1 MRCSGR
7 IARQGAPQQ
16 TRPGHPNNMTGAQ
29 AWLEPREQGDAFVL
43 ALGGAWGVENLAA
56 IDDELRRLHPGKRP
70 CQIDITEVSRLDT
83 AGAWV
88 VWRTQQAWQSDGA
101 TVELVGVTEDHAVL
115 LAAVDKQHMEA
126 QHPPRAPNAFR
137 EMVIHLGEVTVDI
150 AKEVADL
157 IAFMGEITVALGRL
171 VRHPGRLRAKS
182 LVFHMQEAGLNA
194 IPIVGLMSFL
204 IGIVLAFQGA
214 SQLQR
219 FGAEV
224 FVVNLVAISVL
235 REIGVLMTAIIV
247 AGRSGSAFTAQ
258 IGSMKV
264 NEEVDAMRALGLDPI
279 EVLILPRLLALMI
292 TLPLLT
298 FIADLLGLLG
308 GGLMAWIVLGI
319 SPGTFIERLNDAIGM
334 WTFWVGMIKAPV
346 FAATIALIGCY
357 EGLQVGGSA
366 ESVGQRTTRAVVEA
380 IFLVIVIDA
389 VFSIFYQIVGI

>member
-1 MRCSGR
+1 MAGR
-7 IARQGAPQQ
+7 AAAAGN
-16 TRPGHPNNMTGAQ
+16 PGQPIGMTATQ
-29 AWLEPREQGDAFVL
+29 AWLEPREEGDAFVL
-43 ALGGAWGVENLAA
+43 ALGGAWGVDNLAA
-56 IDDELRRLHPGKRP
+56 IDDELRRLHPGKRR
-70 CQIDITEVSRLDT
+70 CSIDITEVSRLDT
-83 AGAWV
+83 AGAWAI
-88 VWRTQQAWQSDGA
+88 WRTRQNWQSDGA
-101 TVELVGVTEDHAVL
+101 TVEIVGVTDDHQVL
-115 LAAVDKQHMEA
+115 LDAVGKQHMEA
-126 QHPPRAPNAFR
+126 QRPPRAPNAFI
-137 EMVIHLGEVTVDI
+137 EMLVHLGEVTVDI
-150 AKEVADL
+150 AKEAADL
-157 IAFMGEITVALGRL
+157 LAFLGQITVALGRHAL
-171 VRHPGRLRAKS
+171 NPGRLRAKS

-264 NEEVDAMRALGLDPI
+264 NEEIDAMRALGLDPI
-279 EVLILPRLLALMI
+279 EVLVLPRLLALVI
-292 TLPLLT
+292 TLPLLA
-298 FIADLLGLLG
+298 FVADLLGLLG
-308 GGLMAWIVLGI
+308 GGLMAWMVLGI
-319 SPGTFIERLNDAIGM
+319 SPGTFIERLNDAIGQ
-334 WTFWVGMIKAPV
+334 WTFWVGIIKAPV
-346 FAATIALIGCY
+346 FAFTIAMIGCY

-389 VFSIFYQIVGI
+389 VFSVFYQLVGI

>member
-1 MRCSGR
+1 
-7 IARQGAPQQ
+7 
-16 TRPGHPNNMTGAQ
+16 
-29 AWLEPREQGDAFVL
+29 
-43 ALGGAWGVENLAA
+43 
-56 IDDELRRLHPGKRP
+56 
-70 CQIDITEVSRLDT
+70 
-83 AGAWV
+83 
-88 VWRTQQAWQSDGA
+88 
-101 TVELVGVTEDHAVL
+101 
-115 LAAVDKQHMEA
+115 
-126 QHPPRAPNAFR
+126 
-137 EMVIHLGEVTVDI
+137 
-150 AKEVADL
+150 
-157 IAFMGEITVALGRL
+157 
-171 VRHPGRLRAKS
+171 
-182 LVFHMQEAGLNA
+182 MQEAGLNA

>member
-1 MRCSGR
+1 MGMN
-7 IARQGAPQQ
+7 A
-16 TRPGHPNNMTGAQ
+16 TQ
-29 AWLEPREQGDAFVL
+29 AWLEPREEGDAFVL
-43 ALGGAWGVENLAA
+43 ALGGAWGVDGLAA
-56 IDDELRRLHPGKRP
+56 IDADLRRLHPGRRA
-70 CQIDITEVSRLDT
+70 CRIDLSAIDRLDT
-83 AGAWV
+83 AGAWAI
-88 VWRTQQAWQSDGA
+88 WRTQQDWQSGGA
-101 TVELVGVTEDHAVL
+101 TVALAGVTADQRVL
-115 LAAVDKQHMEA
+115 LDAVDRQHMQA
-126 QHPPRAPNAFR
+126 QPLPRPPNAFR
-137 EMVIHLGEVTVDI
+137 EMVIHVGEVTVDI
-150 AKEVADL
+150 AKETADL
-157 IAFMGEITVALGRL
+157 VAFLGQIVVVLGRQL
-171 VRHPGRLRAKS
+171 VHPGRLRGKS

-264 NEEVDAMRALGLDPI
+264 NEEIDAMRALGLDPV
-279 EVLILPRLLALMI
+279 EVLVVPRLLALVL
-292 TLPLLT
+292 TLPLLA
-298 FIADLLGLLG
+298 FLADLLGLLG

-319 SPGTFIERLNDAIGM
+319 SPGTFIERLNEAIGL
-334 WTFWVGMIKAPV
+334 WTFFVGLIKAPV
-346 FAATIALIGCY
+346 FAFTIAMIGCY

-389 VFSIFYQIVGI
+389 AFSIFYQLVGI

>member
-1 MRCSGR
+1 MTD
-7 IARQGAPQQ
+7 AR
-16 TRPGHPNNMTGAQ
+16 
-29 AWLEPREQGDAFVL
+29 AWLKPREQGDAFVL
-43 ALGGAWGVENLAA
+43 ALGGDWDVEQVAA
-56 IDDELRRLHPGKRP
+56 IDDDLRRIHPGKRA
-70 CQIDITEVSRLDT
+70 CRIDLAAITRLDT
-83 AGAWV
+83 AGAWAI
-88 VWRTQQAWQSDGA
+88 WRTAQNWQSDG
-101 TVELVGVTEDHAVL
+101 TKVELSGVTPDQQVL
-115 LAAVDKQHMEA
+115 LDAVDKQHMEA
-126 QHPPRAPNAFR
+126 QHPPPSPNAFK
-137 EMVIHLGEVTVDI
+137 EMVIHIGEVTVDI
-150 AKEVADL
+150 AKETADL
-157 IAFMGEITVALGRL
+157 VAFLGQIVIALGRQ
-171 VRHPGRLRAKS
+171 VADPRRLRVRS
-182 LVFHMQEAGLNA
+182 LVFHMQEAGINA

-264 NEEVDAMRALGLDPI
+264 NEEIDAMRALGLDPI
-279 EVLILPRLLALMI
+279 EVLILPRLLALVI
-292 TLPLLT
+292 TLPLLA

-319 SPGTFIERLNDAIGM
+319 SPATFIERLNDAISM
-334 WTFWVGMIKAPV
+334 WTFWVGIIKAPV
-346 FAATIALIGCY
+346 FAFTIAMIGCY

-389 VFSIFYQIVGI
+389 AFSIFYQLVGI

>member
-1 MRCSGR
+1 M
-7 IARQGAPQQ
+7 
-16 TRPGHPNNMTGAQ
+16 
-29 AWLEPREQGDAFVL
+29 
-43 ALGGAWGVENLAA
+43 
-56 IDDELRRLHPGKRP
+56 
-70 CQIDITEVSRLDT
+70 
-83 AGAWV
+83 V
-88 VWRTQQAWQSDGA
+88 V
-101 TVELVGVTEDHAVL
+101 
-115 LAAVDKQHMEA
+115 
-126 QHPPRAPNAFR
+126 
-137 EMVIHLGEVTVDI
+137 HLGEVTVDI
-150 AKEVADL
+150 AKETADL
-157 IAFMGEITVALGRL
+157 LAFLGQITVVLGRHVL
-171 VRHPGRLRAKS
+171 NPGRLRAKS

-204 IGIVLAFQGA
+204 IGIVLAFLGA

-264 NEEVDAMRALGLDPI
+264 NEEIDAMRALGLDPI
-279 EVLILPRLLALMI
+279 EVLVLPRLLALVI
-292 TLPLLT
+292 TLPLLA
-298 FIADLLGLLG
+298 FVADLLGLLG

-319 SPGTFIERLNDAIGM
+319 SPGTFIERLNDAIGQ
-334 WTFWVGMIKAPV
+334 WTFWVGISKAPV
-346 FAATIALIGCY
+346 FAFTIAMIGCY

-389 VFSIFYQIVGI
+389 VFSIFYQLVGI